1 MVIEMADILEELELL
16 LPELPQALERR
27 TLGESLSRVASSLN
41 DIRSSARRLSEVLEA
56 ADRIGLGDIP
66 EVVEK
71 MDDMNDAAQNMALL
85 LMNANDAASLHQ
97 IERDLPHFKST
108 ISGAFSAMRQRW
120 RNEVAA
126 DYRPFLSLGHL
137 LSKIDHGSNLGARM
151 IELGQDANAS
161 LTIAQTDQFKD
172 AVIKLINTRAL
183 LESEKTSFTA
193 DEQVDSFL
201 SDLAQNQARLRS
213 VTTDVLRWLA
223 EHDALDLFEVRPIG

>member
-1 MVIEMADILEELELL
+1 MADALEELEQL

-41 DIRSSARRLSEVLEA
+41 EIRSASRRLSEVLDA
-56 ADRIGLGDIP
+56 ADRIGLGDVP

-71 MDDMNDAAQNMALL
+71 MDDMSDAALHMASL
-85 LMNANDAASLHQ
+85 LMNADDAASLHQ
-97 IERDLPHFKST
+97 IERDLPQFKST
-108 ISGAFSAMRQRW
+108 IAGAFSAMRQRW

-126 DYRPFLSLGHL
+126 GYRPFLSLGQL
-137 LSKIDHGSNLGARM
+137 LSKIDHASSLGARM
-151 IELGQDANAS
+151 VELGQDANAS
-161 LTIAQTDQFKD
+161 LTIAQTDQFRD
-172 AVIKLINTRAL
+172 AVIKLIDTRAL

-213 VTTDVLRWLA
+213 VTTDVFRWLA